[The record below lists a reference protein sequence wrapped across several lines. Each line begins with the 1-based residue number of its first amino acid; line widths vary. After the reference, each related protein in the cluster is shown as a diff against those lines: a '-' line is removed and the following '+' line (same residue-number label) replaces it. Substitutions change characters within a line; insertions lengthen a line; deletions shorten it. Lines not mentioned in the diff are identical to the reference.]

1 MASDRTEVARHGP
14 GLRVFNC
21 PESLRQDAPM
31 PLTVRYRRTRRTRNV
46 LTLLCG
52 LLPVVLGVLI
62 LHLQA
67 ERALQ
72 QHAHET
78 ATEAVR
84 QFELMLDNTAQA
96 ARELLPLAG
105 QPCND
110 VTLALREQVT
120 RRPFVRSTN
129 LVWDNNLYCSS
140 LFGSFQEAVNPGD
153 YNQGKLWLMNGNPVT
168 PNTALLVYRLSEGR
182 GGALTTL
189 DGYHLSNILRLIGR
203 QTLLLLQVGN
213 NWLSADGKVHSD
225 PLPALPVAQN
235 TLNSSRYAFT
245 VSAGFA
251 EGETW
256 RYMSDEYP
264 PLFSLLMF
272 FGVISGAIGHIVQR
286 RSTSP
291 SHEMLRAL
299 EAGEFIPYFQPV
311 VHGDSKNWSGA
322 EVLMRWKHPKEGLV
336 RPDLFIPFAEHS
348 GLIVPMTRSLMQQTA
363 ALLGPLSPTFTAPFH
378 IGINITASHCQDL
391 QLVDDCREFLD
402 AFVPGSINLVLE
414 LTERELIEPTAIT
427 HRLFDALHALGVK
440 IAIDDFGTG
449 HSSLGYL
456 RQFNVDF
463 LKIDQSF
470 VAMIG
475 IDALSRHILD
485 TIIELSAKLDLGIVA
500 EGVETQ
506 AQCDYLTDH
515 NVNFL
520 QGYLFGKPMPATD
533 FINALSH
540 H

>member
-1 MASDRTEVARHGP
+1 
-14 GLRVFNC
+14 
-21 PESLRQDAPM
+21 M
-31 PLTVRYRRTRRTRNV
+31 PLTVRPRRKRSTRLV
-46 LTLLCG
+46 VTLLSG
-52 LLPVVLGVLI
+52 LLPVALGGVI
-62 LHLQA
+62 LYMQA
-67 ERALQ
+67 QRTLQ
-72 QHAHET
+72 QSTRQT
-78 ATEAVR
+78 ATEALR

-96 ARELLPLAG
+96 AKDLLPLAG
-105 QPCND
+105 KTCEE
-110 VTLALREQVT
+110 VKLALREQVT

-140 LFGSFQEAVNPGD
+140 LFGDYKEAVNSGD
-153 YNQGKLWLMNGNPVT
+153 YHEGKLWLMNGNPVT
-168 PNTALLVYRLSEGR
+168 PDTALLVYRLGEGR

-203 QTLLLLQVGN
+203 QTLLLLQVGD
-213 NWLSADGKVHSD
+213 NWLSADGKVHQGS
-225 PLPALPVAQN
+225 LPALPIAQSM
-235 TLNSSRYAFT
+235 LQSSRYAFS
-245 VSAGFA
+245 VAAGYPQ
-251 EGETW
+251 GETW
-256 RYMSDEYP
+256 RYMADEYP

-272 FGVISGAIGHIVQR
+272 FGIVSGAIGHVLQK

-311 VHGDSKNWSGA
+311 VHGDSKKWSGA
-322 EVLMRWKHPKEGLV
+322 EVLMRWDHPKEGLV

-348 GLIVPMTRSLMQQTA
+348 GLIVPMTRALMQQTA
-363 ALLGPLSPTFTAPFH
+363 AVLGPLSSSFATPFH
-378 IGINITASHCQDL
+378 LGINITASHCRDL
-391 QLVDDCREFLD
+391 ELVDECRQFLA
-402 AFVPGSINLVLE
+402 AFAPGSISLILE
-414 LTERELIEPTAIT
+414 LTERELIEPTDIT
-427 HRLFDALHALGVK
+427 HQMFEQLHTLGVK

-456 RQFNVDF
+456 RKFNVDF

-506 AQCDYLTDH
+506 AQADYLTAH
-515 NVNFL
+515 QVNFL
-520 QGYLFGKPMPATD
+520 QGYLFGKPMPAAD
-533 FINALSH
+533 FISALSQH
-540 H
+540 